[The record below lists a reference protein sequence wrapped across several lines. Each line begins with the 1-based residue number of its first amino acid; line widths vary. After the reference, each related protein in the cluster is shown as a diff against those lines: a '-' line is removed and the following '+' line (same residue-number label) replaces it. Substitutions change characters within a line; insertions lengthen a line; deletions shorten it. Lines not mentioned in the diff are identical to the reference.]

1 MKCAA
6 IPQNLHQEG
15 LVTKGAALNQSTA
28 VTWMTKSKTM
38 TQALI
43 STCEADVSEE
53 EEEPGAVQHHLM
65 PPCASSLGFSGEAE
79 G

>member
-53 EEEPGAVQHHLM
+53 EEEPGAR
-65 PPCASSLGFSGEAE
+65 PRDE
-79 G
+79 GGRFQTALRF